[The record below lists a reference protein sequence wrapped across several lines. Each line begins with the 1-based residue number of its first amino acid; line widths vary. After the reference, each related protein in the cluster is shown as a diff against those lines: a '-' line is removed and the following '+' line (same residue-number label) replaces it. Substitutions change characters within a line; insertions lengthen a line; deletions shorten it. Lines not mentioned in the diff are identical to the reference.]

1 MDAVMITSIVRHA
14 LTFIGGAAV
23 AKGLLDSS
31 TADQAIGALTTLVG
45 IVWSLWIKRKP
56 AA

>member
-1 MDAVMITSIVRHA
+1 MDAVMVTSIVRHA
-14 LTFIGGAAV
+14 LTFLGGAAV

-45 IVWSLWIKRKP
+45 IVWSLWIKRKT